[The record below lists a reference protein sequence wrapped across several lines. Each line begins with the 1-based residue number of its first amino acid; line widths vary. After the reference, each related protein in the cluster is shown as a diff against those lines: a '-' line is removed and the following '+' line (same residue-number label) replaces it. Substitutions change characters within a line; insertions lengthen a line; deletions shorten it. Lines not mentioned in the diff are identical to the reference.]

1 MEITGAYS
9 GTITFAG
16 SSGTLTIDNS
26 ASFSGK
32 IAGQLAIGDVI
43 DLADITA
50 GANATIGYSGNNSP
64 GTLTLSDGT
73 NTASIALLGNYSLA
87 NFTASSDGFGG
98 TSVVDPPLPTGQSG
112 NMPSENQAM
121 DPVESALNQQLA
133 LWSQHMASA
142 FPSSAFSN
150 GGPSLVSP
158 SEFGR
163 WSAITIGSAGRK
175 PAACLNGGLIPSSE
189 IAEQHQRRLANRGMA

>member
-1 MEITGAYS
+1 MTSGSGSAVSAGNLVIGAGASVEITGAYS

-87 NFTASSDGFGG
+87 NFTASNDGHGG

-158 SEFGR
+158 SEFGDGQLSQLAR
-163 WSAITIGSAGRK
+163 PVANQQ
-175 PAACLNGGLIPSSE
+175 PA
-189 IAEQHQRRLANRGMA
+189 